1 CATAHCSDSDCSSL
15 RYW

>member
-1 CATAHCSDSDCSSL
+1 CATAHCSYSDCSSL